1 MELKGSRRTERIKG
15 LLLEEISRIV
25 QRVAKDP
32 RIKGVT
38 LTGVKVSKDLRHARV
53 YYSIIGD
60 TIKNEEVHKG
70 LLSAKGVIKK
80 EVSKNL
86 KLRYTPDIE
95 FIFDDSLEYA
105 EHIEKL
111 LKQV

>member
-1 MELKGSRRTERIKG
+1 MEIRGSRRTERIKG

-25 QRVAKDP
+25 LRVVKDP

-38 LTGVKVSKDLRHARV
+38 LTGIKVSKDLRHARI

-60 TIKNEEVHKG
+60 KTNHQDVQKG
-70 LLSAKGVIKK
+70 LLSAKGIIKK
-80 EVSKNL
+80 EVGRNL
-86 KLRYTPDIE
+86 KLRYTPDID

-105 EHIEKL
+105 EHIDKL